1 MSKRI
6 RETLYAQT
14 SSDGSTIYV
23 LANIDCDTA
32 SDLPAVNAFSGL
44 TLLMGSRAHD
54 IDQNAWYEMKDGGTW
69 VLQDAGTAGYTKAEV
84 DTLLLGKQDTLT
96 FDTVPTVASTNPVTS
111 GGILNWVY
119 GSAPTTISA
128 NSDLN
133 DYYNIG
139 TYRATSNA
147 IAATLANCPT
157 QNGFR
162 LEVVSTIA
170 AVATGY
176 QIQRLYPNNSN
187 GEFFMR
193 RRLSAGSGNWGDW
206 FRFAGTVLSPF
217 PADCP
222 FTCDL
227 AYFVD
232 SAVSVT
238 INGTTFTKSTT
249 GYAIG
254 MVIAVNVPGGTGT
267 CTGVLF
273 MSPVSADAVR
283 YTPYHDT
290 WNPSQGDKT
299 VTYDGVTWY
308 CANPGGAVL
317 GDFRNGTYSI
327 PVYPTE
333 LNWSISS
340 PVGISESDLLDVL
353 AYVNAANRSI

>member
-14 SSDGSTIYV
+14 ASDGSTIYV
-23 LANIDCDTA
+23 VANIDCDSA

-44 TLLMGSRAHD
+44 TLLMGSMAHD

-69 VLQDAGTAGYTKAEV
+69 VLQDAGTAGYTKAEI
-84 DTLLLGKQDTLT
+84 DALLLGKQDTLT
-96 FDTVPTVASTNPVTS
+96 FDTVPTVSSTNPVTS

-119 GSAPTTISA
+119 GSAPTQIPA

-147 IAATLANCPT
+147 IAATLSNCPT

-193 RRLSAGSGNWGDW
+193 RRLSAGSGNWGKW
-206 FRFAGTVLSPF
+206 YRFSGTEVSII

-222 FTCDL
+222 FTCDIE
-227 AYFVD
+227 YFVD
-232 SAVSVT
+232 SQLTVT
-238 INGTTFTKSTT
+238 IAGNTYTKTTSEYSIGAIVHFLYSGNPYTT
-249 GYAIG
+249 
-254 MVIAVNVPGGTGT
+254 P
-267 CTGVLF
+267 LF
-273 MSPVSADAVR
+273 VSPVSATAVS
-283 YTPYHDT
+283 YTG
-290 WNPSQGDKT
+290 NPTPLGS
-299 VTYDGVTWY
+299 VTFDGVTWY
-308 CANPGGAVL
+308 YSGG
-317 GDFRNGTYSI
+317 NGNVAGAQTGTGLPLYGTTMSAGYSEAEI
-327 PVYPTE
+327 
-333 LNWSISS
+333 LQF
-340 PVGISESDLLDVL
+340 L
-353 AYVNAANRSI
+353 ADVNAANRS

>member
-6 RETLYAQT
+6 RETLYAKT
-14 SSDGSTIYV
+14 ASDGSTIYV
-23 LANIDCDTA
+23 VANIDCDTA
-32 SDLPAVNAFSGL
+32 ADLPAVNDFSGL

-54 IDQNAWYEMKDGGTW
+54 IDQNAWYEMQSGGTW
-69 VLQDAGTAGYTKAEV
+69 VLQDAGAAGYTKAEV

-119 GSAPTTISA
+119 GSAPTQIPA

-147 IAATLANCPT
+147 IAATLSNCPT

-193 RRLSAGSGNWGDW
+193 RRLSAGSGNWGNW
-206 FRFAGTVLSPF
+206 YRFGGTVVSII

-222 FTCDL
+222 FTCDIE
-227 AYFVD
+227 YFVD
-232 SAVSVT
+232 SQLT
-238 INGTTFTKSTT
+238 ITIAGNTYTKTTSE
-249 GYAIG
+249 YAIG
-254 MVIAVNVPGGTGT
+254 AIVHFDYYGNTYTTP
-267 CTGVLF
+267 LF
-273 MSPVSADAVR
+273 VSPVSATAVS
-283 YTPYHDT
+283 YTG
-290 WNPSQGDKT
+290 NPTPLGS
-299 VTYDGVTWY
+299 VTFDGVTWY
-308 CANPGGAVL
+308 YSSGNNNVAGAQT
-317 GDFRNGTYSI
+317 GTGL
-327 PVYPTE
+327 PVYGTMMTAGYTQAE
-333 LNWSISS
+333 ILQF
-340 PVGISESDLLDVL
+340 L
-353 AYVNAANRSI
+353 ADVNAANR